1 MKAKSRKRFKGGGR
15 VSYLGIDI
23 GGTYI
28 KYAVFD
34 HEGLQLCA
42 TERQKTQVT
51 ASSNHILDQV
61 CQICRSTQEQY
72 PLQGVAISTAG
83 VVDSQK
89 GLITYAGYTIPGY
102 TGTPLKERVEALT
115 RIKCTVINDVNA
127 ACLGEYWKTF
137 TDVEKP
143 KTLVCLTIGTG
154 VGGAI
159 IIDGKLYEGPSFMAG
174 EVGYLPIE
182 GQYFQDLA
190 STTALLSDAKRQLKE
205 EISGEEFFKRLRF
218 ASDQGVQQVFDRFIS
233 ALAKGLLI
241 MQYTL
246 NPDQIVLGG
255 GIMAQH
261 DIIIPAVEQKLKAL
275 AVSER
280 FLTAKISPARAGNNA
295 GMLGALYFHL
305 Y

>member
-1 MKAKSRKRFKGGGR
+1 M
-15 VSYLGIDI
+15 SYLGIDI

-34 HEGLQLCA
+34 NEGVQLSA
-42 TERQKTQVT
+42 TERQKTKIT
-51 ASSNHILDQV
+51 ESTNYILDQV
-61 CQICRSTQEQY
+61 CQICTTTQEKY
-72 PLQGVAISTAG
+72 RLQGVAISTAG

-89 GLITYAGYTIPGY
+89 GVITYAGYTIPGY
-102 TGTPLKERVEALT
+102 TGTPLKETVETLT
-115 RIKCTVINDVNA
+115 KVKCTVINDVNA
-127 ACLGEYWKTF
+127 ACLGEYWQVF
-137 TDVEKP
+137 TELEKP

-182 GQYFQDLA
+182 GQYFQDIA
-190 STTALLSDAKRQLKE
+190 STTALLVDAKRQLNE
-205 EISGEEFFKRLRF
+205 EITGEEFFERLRL
-218 ASDQGVQQVFDRFIS
+218 ASDERVNQVFERFIS
-233 ALAKGLLI
+233 ALAKGVLI

-255 GIMAQH
+255 GILAQH
-261 DIIIPAVEQKLKAL
+261 DMIIPAIEQKLKEL

-280 FLTAKISPARAGNNA
+280 FLTAKISPARAGNNS

>member
-1 MKAKSRKRFKGGGR
+1 M
-15 VSYLGIDI
+15 SYLGIDI

-34 HEGLQLCA
+34 CDGVQLSETSRLKTGI
-42 TERQKTQVT
+42 TE
-51 ASSNHILDQV
+51 SSNHILEQV
-61 CQICRSTQEQY
+61 CQICMTTQKEY
-72 PLQGVAISTAG
+72 ELQGVAISTAG
-83 VVDSQK
+83 VVDSK
-89 GLITYAGYTIPGY
+89 EGVIAYAGYTIPGY
-102 TGTPLKERVEALT
+102 TGTPLKETVEALT
-115 RIKCTVINDVNA
+115 KVKCTVINDVNA
-127 ACLGEYWKTF
+127 ACLGEYWKAF
-137 TDVEKP
+137 TESDKP

-182 GQYFQDLA
+182 GHYFQDLA
-190 STTALLSDAKRQLKE
+190 STTALLADAKLQLKE
-205 EISGEEFFKRLRF
+205 NISGEEFFERLRSK
-218 ASDQGVQQVFDRFIS
+218 SDERINQVFERFIDV
-233 ALAKGLLI
+233 LAKGLLI

-246 NPDQIVLGG
+246 NPDHIVLGG
-255 GIMAQH
+255 GILAQH
-261 DIIIPAVEQKLKAL
+261 DIIIPAIEQKLRDL
-275 AVSER
+275 VVSER

>member
-1 MKAKSRKRFKGGGR
+1 M
-15 VSYLGIDI
+15 SYLGIDI

-28 KYAVFD
+28 KYAVFNN
-34 HEGLQLCA
+34 EGVQLSA
-42 TERQKTQVT
+42 TERQKTKIT
-51 ASSNHILDQV
+51 ESTNYILDQV
-61 CQICRSTQEQY
+61 CQICTTTQEKY
-72 PLQGVAISTAG
+72 RLQGVAISTAG

-89 GLITYAGYTIPGY
+89 GVITYAGYTIPGY
-102 TGTPLKERVEALT
+102 TGTPLKETVETLT
-115 RIKCTVINDVNA
+115 KVKCTVINDVNA
-127 ACLGEYWKTF
+127 ACLGEYWQAF
-137 TDVEKP
+137 TELEKP

-182 GQYFQDLA
+182 GQYFQDIA
-190 STTALLSDAKRQLKE
+190 STTALLVDAKRQLNE
-205 EISGEEFFKRLRF
+205 EITGEEFFERLRL
-218 ASDQGVQQVFDRFIS
+218 ASDERVNQVFERFIS
-233 ALAKGLLI
+233 ALAKGVLI

-255 GIMAQH
+255 GILAQH
-261 DIIIPAVEQKLKAL
+261 DMIIPAIEQKLKEL